1 MILLYKFLKIRKIKN
16 GIIFLQKK
24 LENEYFNLF
33 DKQISARGNDGVKH
47 VIERSWFNRGSMIMV
62 TGIRRGDDFIAKKYA
77 STPGHQLYKI
87 EQVLQDG
94 ALKLKTERATGE
106 AEDDE

>member
-1 MILLYKFLKIRKIKN
+1 
-16 GIIFLQKK
+16 
-24 LENEYFNLF
+24 
-33 DKQISARGNDGVKH
+33 
-47 VIERSWFNRGSMIMV
+47 MV

-106 AEDDE
+106 AEDDD